1 MRPPRAAALLA
12 TAVLLPALVGCA
24 SMRAAQA
31 GSAVPGEDVGT
42 TAEPTVEAV
51 TTPEP
56 TSDPAPDAPD
66 APPAAPESPIPG
78 DATADELFEQIAATL
93 TVDGTDFHQIRYTPA
108 AYGQPA
114 DVMYGT
120 DQWEAHVADNRQPIG
135 PIIVVR
141 VTRTAPTEVLKEAGV
156 APRAARLA
164 AVDPLTPVEPDVEIP
179 SGQDVRLVVVPPPS
193 GDGALQF
200 AATGVP
206 DADVRAFV
214 EAVTR

>member
-1 MRPPRAAALLA
+1 MRAPRAAGLLA

-24 SMRAAQA
+24 SLRTAEA
-31 GSAVPGEDVGT
+31 GSAVPVQA
-42 TAEPTVEAV
+42 TAEPTGEVVAPPA
-51 TTPEP
+51 PEP
-56 TSDPAPDAPD
+56 TSDPAPDPD
-66 APPAAPESPIPG
+66 VTAAEPESPIPA
-78 DATADELFEQIAATL
+78 DATADELFEQIAATI

-141 VTRTAPTEVLKEAGV
+141 VTRQPATAVLKEAGA

-164 AVDPLTPVEPDVEIP
+164 ASDPLTPVEPDVESP
-179 SGQDVRLVVVPPPS
+179 SGQELRLVVVPPPS
-193 GDGALQF
+193 GDGAVQF
-200 AATGVP
+200 AATGVS